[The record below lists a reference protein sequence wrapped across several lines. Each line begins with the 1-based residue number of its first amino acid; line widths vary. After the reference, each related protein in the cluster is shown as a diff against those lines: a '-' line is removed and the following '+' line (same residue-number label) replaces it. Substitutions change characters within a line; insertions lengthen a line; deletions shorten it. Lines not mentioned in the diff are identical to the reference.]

1 MSDEPTNK
9 VEAMLGM
16 LAREFGDIEGAKVV
30 VVNADGTRS
39 SMVYARS
46 RQVHVDLCSSDHM
59 PGGPAAFASKYPV
72 RPATANDGEGAI

>member
-1 MSDEPTNK
+1 MDQAPRNS

-59 PGGPAAFASKYPV
+59 PGGPAAFTAKYPV
-72 RPATANDGEGAI
+72 RPATANDSEGAI